1 MPQPA
6 RGEGPVRNTQFT
18 GTGSESWGSSQGRRC
33 EGAPRAVGRG
43 QLKRERDPPGG
54 RARVTDTQGQRVQ
67 PPSAWMADED
77 KALLEDR
84 PGRLSS
90 SQGNRA
96 PEPGHRTTPHVPGQR
111 RRSQGCRTRRGGG
124 AGRPGRPR
132 ESRAQTE
139 QAGHRQALCPE
150 ALRGARRRSRRPGG
164 PATAPQG
171 QRPHLT
177 SVRAREQRRRLRGL
191 QATTHLPL
199 NCSMTTSVK
208 SPRSRSSEQQAK
220 LSPQPQRSPQ
230 TQTAGA
236 AGTQAATAMPV
247 RLRGHCQLLQGPWV
261 QRRLCG
267 DWKRCEQTRE
277 AKDSRFGTFKR
288 ALS

>member
-96 PEPGHRTTPHVPGQR
+96 PEPGHRTTPRVPGQR

-150 ALRGARRRSRRPGG
+150 ALRGARRRSREAWWPCHRTPRATAPPDQRQGQRAKTPPPRSAGYNSSSAELLNDYISEEPTEQKLGAASEAVPPATEVTANTDSRSRWHPGSHSHAGETPRALPASPGAVG
-164 PATAPQG
+164 PATT
-171 QRPHLT
+171 L
-177 SVRAREQRRRLRGL
+177 RRLEK
-191 QATTHLPL
+191 
-199 NCSMTTSVK
+199 V
-208 SPRSRSSEQQAK
+208 
-220 LSPQPQRSPQ
+220 
-230 TQTAGA
+230 
-236 AGTQAATAMPV
+236 
-247 RLRGHCQLLQGPWV
+247 
-261 QRRLCG
+261 
-267 DWKRCEQTRE
+267 
-277 AKDSRFGTFKR
+277 
-288 ALS
+288 

>member
-1 MPQPA
+1 MRTKPSWKTGLAASLAHRATVRLSQDTGQRHTS
-6 RGEGPVRNTQFT
+6 RGRG
-18 GTGSESWGSSQGRRC
+18 
-33 EGAPRAVGRG
+33 GAPRGAEREEVGEQAGRG
-43 QLKRERDPPGG
+43 GPERAG
-54 RARVTDTQGQRVQ
+54 
-67 PPSAWMADED
+67 
-77 KALLEDR
+77 L
-84 PGRLSS
+84 
-90 SQGNRA
+90 
-96 PEPGHRTTPHVPGQR
+96 
-111 RRSQGCRTRRGGG
+111 RRSRQATGRPCAQRLCGERGGG
-124 AGRPGRPR
+124 PG
-132 ESRAQTE
+132 
-139 QAGHRQALCPE
+139 
-150 ALRGARRRSRRPGG
+150 RPGG

-171 QRPHLT
+171 LRPHLT